1 MLVPFKFNSLNI
13 KISHLGFNK
22 SGVFRKYN
30 DYRRLPFYVRP
41 RVLVPRQEQQ
51 MTITCQISGNYIH
64 KRLSSCNSS
73 LIKWCTQL
81 IMYLPSWPFKKFWQK
96 TGWLLLQT
104 YSADEV
110 FGALRN
116 WFPLLVNCYLGF
128 WFWINFCCNIYITKD

>member
-1 MLVPFKFNSLNI
+1 MTHSLKQLKTLLSPASCMLVPFKFNSLNI

-22 SGVFRKYN
+22 CGVFRKYN

-41 RVLVPRQEQQ
+41 RTLVSRQEQQ

-81 IMYLPSWPFKKFWQK
+81 IMYPLDLLKSFDKRQVDYYCRHTAQMRCLVLYL
-96 TGWLLLQT
+96 TGSHYW
-104 YSADEV
+104 
-110 FGALRN
+110 
-116 WFPLLVNCYLGF
+116 
-128 WFWINFCCNIYITKD
+128 